1 MSLTGRTR
9 DLGLLF
15 TDFFARLIEA
25 IVSSLISSGLQRL
38 AKYLAPRIGA
48 WWTRFG
54 FMSFIIALP
63 LCATIV
69 KRIEG
74 TNNSRPSPF
83 ARFCLRV
90 LLLLIPFGIRG
101 IGYLSKMKLDAQ
113 RHPYLRSDR
122 SAYVQYV
129 KEHPPDQ
136 PTIWLCL
143 SGLFLGALRGSALS
157 VVRTKPRVGPSPQ

>member
-1 MSLTGRTR
+1 MSLIGKTQDFGQQVTNF
-9 DLGLLF
+9 LVGLLQ
-15 TDFFARLIEA
+15 A
-25 IVSSLISSGLQRL
+25 IIAERL
-38 AKYLAPRIGA
+38 AKYLVPIVRA

-54 FMSFIIALP
+54 FKSFTIALP
-63 LCATIV
+63 LCANIV

-74 TNNSRPSPF
+74 AKDSRPSPF
-83 ARFCLRV
+83 VRFCLLV
-90 LLLLIPFGIRG
+90 LLRLVPVGIRG
-101 IGYLSKMKLDAQ
+101 ISHLSNMRLDAR

-143 SGLFLGALRGSALS
+143 ASLFLAALKGSALS
-157 VVRTKPRVGPSPQ
+157 VVRA

>member
-15 TDFFARLIEA
+15 TDFLARLIEA
-25 IVSSLISSGLQRL
+25 IVGGLISSGLEKL

-54 FMSFIIALP
+54 FMSFTIALP

-74 TNNSRPSPF
+74 AKDSRPSPF
-83 ARFCLRV
+83 VRFCLRV
-90 LLLLIPFGIRG
+90 LLLLLPFGIRG
-101 IGYLSKMKLDAQ
+101 ISYLSKMRLDAK

-122 SAYVQYV
+122 SSYVQYV

-143 SGLFLGALRGSALS
+143 ATLFMGALKGSALNAE
-157 VVRTKPRVGPSPQ
+157 RT